1 MTLNYSNKLLLI
13 LFVWLISTCPA
24 QVVSGEDAFSKHHW
38 IFAKEHLDQSS
49 IQAVKGPA
57 GEILGETFF
66 APGKQ
71 FSAIVLDGESNSI
84 MISEQSTQVNLPT
97 KQITAEAWVFIN
109 QDLEWGGIIGAV
121 SDNGKDESGWILG
134 YRNQH
139 FYFGLATQDKQQLTY
154 LTAKSEFELEKWYH
168 VVGAY
173 DGNVHQLFVN
183 GQLAASDSS
192 RSGAIFYPSTDT
204 FYEIGA
210 FHDSNEYFRLSGMLH
225 EVSVSS
231 HIMNQKQ
238 IAARYRAKLN
248 KLPGKAIKPKKYHLA
263 HSPYACYEPNGDVTL
278 CWQTEIASPSIIRY
292 GEPGQIDQV
301 VNQARPQHKHR
312 VTLTGLTPNQIYE
325 YQISVRRNGQEL
337 QSHKHLFDTTFN
349 HRPRP
354 VPDELSPFGT
364 NSTAKYYA
372 DAAKNILSKTGITK
386 GYCIVYGIGEGL
398 LAYELAKQ
406 SELIIVGVD
415 TDADK
420 VASVRQKMYAAKV
433 YGTRITVRHV
443 KSLEALPF
451 TRDFANLIV
460 SDDFITHGKLVGSP
474 GETFR
479 LLRPE
484 GGTLFLGQPAANSKP
499 IKKMDLH
506 QWFKQTGLT
515 FSLNEDKTGL
525 WGTGKRDV
533 VAGAGEWSHQYGD
546 PGNAS
551 FGGETLG
558 GISRAS
564 DLEVQW
570 IGLPG
575 ADFGI
580 DRQVRLSAPL
590 AVNGRLF
597 HQGMNRIIALDSYNG
612 AFLWLLEIADLRRTN
627 IPRDAANWC
636 ADQQNLFVAV
646 NGECW
651 VLNAYT
657 GERMRVLQLPDHSR
671 HQSHD
676 WGYIANAGDM
686 IFGSSVKRG
695 SIYTDYWGRERW
707 FDGTGS
713 PGDGTDKVC
722 SDDLFAYDKQTGQKA
737 WNYQNGVILNT
748 SIAVGDGRVY
758 FVESRH
764 PKVKTL
770 VHGDARFLSA
780 KDRRRGKTKGVAKEK
795 LWLDQYMVALDARTG
810 KKLWERP
817 IDTTDGLVTFYLVY
831 SDHKIVISASGGG
844 EYHVYAFDAKNGE
857 QQWHSI
863 APWSRNNHG
872 AHAQHPAVVAG
883 KVYQVP
889 HVYDLESGSMVSN
902 NMMGGNISRR
912 CGSYVATEKSLIY
925 RGNNLLSM
933 WDMKNEQVSDWYRL
947 RSSCWLSTIPA
958 AGMLLSPE
966 GGGGCSCGAWMET
979 SLGFAPRVPIAKQNK
994 N

>member
-1 MTLNYSNKLLLI
+1 MKHFNKLLPI
-13 LFVWLISTCPA
+13 LFVLLIFANLPRVTFA
-24 QVVSGEDAFSKHHW
+24 EDGFSKHHW
-38 IFAKEHLDQSS
+38 IFAKENLNQSS
-49 IQAVKGPA
+49 IKAVKGPNA
-57 GEILGETFF
+57 EILGETFF
-66 APGKQ
+66 TPSDRL
-71 FSAIVLDGESNSI
+71 SAIVLDGESNSI
-84 MISEQSTQVNLPT
+84 MISEQSTQANLP
-97 KQITAEAWVFIN
+97 KKEITAEAWVFIN
-109 QDLEWGGIIGAV
+109 RDLEWGGIIGAV
-121 SDNGKDESGWILG
+121 RDNGKDESGWILG
-134 YRNQH
+134 YRKQH

-168 VVGAY
+168 VVGVY

-183 GQLAASDSS
+183 GELAATDSS
-192 RSGAIFYPSTDT
+192 RSGEIFYPPTDT
-204 FYEIGA
+204 FYEMGA
-210 FHDSNEYFRLSGMLH
+210 FHDSNEYFRLTGMLH

-231 HIMNQKQ
+231 QILTQKQ

-248 KLPGKAIKPKKYHLA
+248 KLPTKAQKPKKHHLV
-263 HSPYACYEPNGDVTL
+263 HSPYAWYEPNGDVTL
-278 CWQTEIASPSIIRY
+278 CWQTEDASPSSIRY
-292 GEPGQIDQV
+292 GEPGQIDQLV
-301 VNQARPQHKHR
+301 EQTTPQHTHR
-312 VTLTGLTPNQIYE
+312 VTLTNLKQNQIYE
-325 YQISVRRNGQEL
+325 YHISVHRNGQEL

-354 VPDELSPFGT
+354 VPAEFSPYAT
-364 NSTAKYYA
+364 NKMAKYYA
-372 DAAKNILSKTGITK
+372 DAAKHTLSKTGVTK
-386 GYCIVYGIGEGL
+386 GYCIVYGVGDGQF
-398 LAYELAKQ
+398 AYELAKQ
-406 SELIIVGVD
+406 SELIIVCVD
-415 TDADK
+415 TDVAK
-420 VASVRQKMYAAKV
+420 VAEARQKLHSAKV

-443 KSLEALPF
+443 KSLEILPF
-451 TRDFANLIV
+451 TRQFANLIV
-460 SDDFITHGKLVGSP
+460 SDDFVTHGKLIGSP
-474 GETFR
+474 KETCR

-484 GGTLFLGQPAANSKP
+484 GGTLFLGQPAGTAEANSKVN
-499 IKKMDLH
+499 LE
-506 QWFKQTGLT
+506 QWYQQTGLT
-515 FSLNEDKTGL
+515 FSLYDNEAGF
-525 WGTGKRDV
+525 WGIGKRDA
-533 VAGAGEWSHQYGD
+533 VAGAGKWTHQYGG
-546 PGNAS
+546 PGNSS
-551 FGGETLG
+551 FGGEKLG
-558 GISRAS
+558 GVSRTA

-636 ADQQNLFVAV
+636 ADERNLYVAV

-657 GERMRVLQLPDHSR
+657 GERTRVLQLPDTSR
-671 HQSHD
+671 QQSHD
-676 WGYIANAGDM
+676 WGYIANAGNM
-686 IFGSSVKRG
+686 LFGSSVKRG

-737 WNYQNGVILNT
+737 WEYQNGVILNT

-780 KDRRRGKTKGVAKEK
+780 KERRRGITNGVAKEN

-810 KKLWERP
+810 KKLWEQP
-817 IDTTDGLVTFYLVY
+817 IDTRDGMVTFYLVY
-831 SDHKIVISASGGG
+831 AAGKIVISSSGRG
-844 EYHVYAFDAKNGE
+844 EYHLYAFEAENGK

-863 APWSRNNHG
+863 ANWPSNNHG
-872 AHAQHPAVVAG
+872 AHAQHPAVVSG

-889 HVYDLESGSMVSN
+889 HVYDLESGSMLSN
-902 NMMGGNISRR
+902 NMMGGKVTRR
-912 CGSYVATEKSLIY
+912 CGSYVATEGSLIY

-933 WDMKNEQVSDWYRL
+933 WDMKNEEVSDWYRL

-966 GGGGCSCGAWMET
+966 GGGGCSCGAWMEA
-979 SLGFAPRVPIAKQNK
+979 SFGFAPRLSIAKQNK
-994 N
+994 D